1 MERSRAGQMGTWGTL
16 AVSDSREEATGGRK
30 GLKVTLSGLYFSGP
44 LAIRGAFSTEIPA
57 APTHNYLSFLLAF
70 ACAG

>member
-1 MERSRAGQMGTWGTL
+1 MQGKWGHGVHWRFL
-16 AVSDSREEATGGRK
+16 IPGKRPLVAEK

-44 LAIRGAFSTEIPA
+44 LAIRGAFSTQIPA